1 MEEYDDEDQNDY
13 ESEDEELDFAN
24 LAMQTKH
31 TKPLPPL
38 KIRSAFV
45 AKPG

>member
-1 MEEYDDEDQNDY
+1 MEEYDDEDQNDC
-13 ESEDEELDFAN
+13 ESEDEELDYTSSP
-24 LAMQTKH
+24 LHTKH